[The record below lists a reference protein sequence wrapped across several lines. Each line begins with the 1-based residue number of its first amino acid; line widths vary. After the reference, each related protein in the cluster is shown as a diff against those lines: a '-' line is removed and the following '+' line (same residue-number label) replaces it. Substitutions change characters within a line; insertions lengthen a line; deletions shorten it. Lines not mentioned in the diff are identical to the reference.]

1 MSGLVR
7 FLHASDFHLEAAP
20 HGLVE
25 LPAALKDALLEAPYQ
40 AAQRVFDSAIAEHVD
55 FVILSGDLLDVHLA
69 GPRGIAFLV
78 EQFERLEGQGIATY
92 WAAGKVD
99 EPAEWPAAVKLPASV
114 QVFPTFKTEE
124 VSHFRGEKALANL
137 IGRSFAGT
145 TTIQAADFGG
155 DSGGLAS
162 IGITYGRADVERLA
176 ARPID
181 YWALGSRHDRQSLS
195 VRRLGGEDAAE
206 WHAAGLIH
214 YPGSPQGRG
223 LDESGPHGCTLVHI
237 SDERT
242 VRTQFLATDL
252 VRWHDEHLTIEKEEA
267 RGDVKRRVAERMK
280 LLVSQSQNRPLLVQ
294 WTLHGGERLGTPY
307 QKRQWCGDLLDW
319 LRSEFGREEPP
330 AWPLAVRMDDA
341 SMLPRGWED
350 EDSMLGDFLRVVH
363 EQQSAN
369 AEPLDVSGYLPESMA
384 ETDRLKLAEWMSAET
399 RSDVLSEA
407 AALGAQ
413 LLGAEEG
420 LFEKDDRRQETGD
433 RRQEAGDRKQLSR
446 LAV

>member
-1 MSGLVR
+1 MAGLVR
-7 FLHASDFHLEAAP
+7 LLHASDFHLEAAP
-20 HGLVE
+20 HRIVE
-25 LPAALKDALLEAPYQ
+25 LPAALRDALLEAPFH
-40 AAQRVFDSAIAEHVD
+40 AAQRVFDAAIAEHVD
-55 FVILSGDLLDVHLA
+55 FVVLSGDLLEVHLA
-69 GPRGIAFLV
+69 GPRGVAFLV
-78 EQFERLEGQGIATY
+78 EQFERLDGHGIATY

-99 EPAEWPAAVKLPASV
+99 EPQEWPAAVKLPPSV

-124 VSHFRGEKALANL
+124 ISHFRGDRALANL
-137 IGRSFAGT
+137 VGRSFAGT
-145 TTIQAADFGG
+145 MMIQPADFGG
-155 DSGGLAS
+155 DGGGLAS

-176 ARPID
+176 TRPID
-181 YWALGSRHDRQSLS
+181 YWALGGRHDRQSLS
-195 VRRLGGEDAAE
+195 VRRLGGEEAAE

-223 LDESGPHGCTLVHI
+223 FDECGPHGCTLVHI

-252 VRWHDEHLTIEKEEA
+252 VRWHDERLSIEKEES
-267 RGDVKRRVAERMK
+267 RSDVKRRVAERTK
-280 LLVSQSQNRPLLVQ
+280 LLVAQSQQRPLVVQ

-319 LRSEFGREEPP
+319 LRSEFGREETPT
-330 AWPLAVRMDDA
+330 WTLAVRMDDA

-350 EDSMLGDFLRVVH
+350 EDSMLGDFLRVIH
-363 EQQSAN
+363 EQKSAS
-369 AEPLDVSGYLPESMA
+369 AEPLDVSSYLPGSLPEVERLRLADWMAA
-384 ETDRLKLAEWMSAET
+384 ETKDEVLA
-399 RSDVLSEA
+399 EA

-420 LFEKDDRRQETGD
+420 LFGDDDGGQRKGMKGQETGN
-433 RRQEAGDRKQLSR
+433 RGQLSR

>member
-20 HGLVE
+20 HGIVE
-25 LPAALKDALLEAPYQ
+25 LPAALRDVLLEAPYQ
-40 AAQRVFDSAIAEHVD
+40 AAQRVFDAAMAEHVD
-55 FVILSGDLLDVHLA
+55 FVILSGDLLDIHLA

-78 EQFERLEGQGIATY
+78 EQFERLDGAGIASY

-99 EPAEWPAAVKLPASV
+99 EPQQWPAAVKLPPCV

-124 VSHFRGEKALANL
+124 VSHFRGERALANL
-137 IGRSFAGT
+137 IGRSFAGSM
-145 TTIQAADFGG
+145 TIQPADFGG
-155 DSGGLAS
+155 DRGGLACL
-162 IGITYGRADVERLA
+162 GITYGRAEVERMA

-181 YWALGSRHDRQSLS
+181 YWALGGRHARQSLS

-223 LDESGPHGCTLVHI
+223 FDESGPHGCTLVHI

-252 VRWHDEHLTIEKEEA
+252 VRWHDEQLSIETDES

-280 LLVSQSQNRPLLVQ
+280 LLVSQSHERPLVVQ
-294 WTLHGGERLGTPY
+294 WTLHGGQRLGTPY
-307 QKRQWCGDLLDW
+307 EKRKWCGDLLDW
-319 LRSEFGREEPP
+319 LRSEFGREETP
-330 AWPLAVRMDDA
+330 AWTVAVRMDDA
-341 SMLPRGWED
+341 SMLPPGWEG

-363 EQQSAN
+363 EQHSAS
-369 AEPLDVSGYLPESMA
+369 AEPLDVSSYLPHSLPQN
-384 ETDRLKLAEWMSAET
+384 DRLALADWSAADSK
-399 RSDVLSEA
+399 SDVLREA
-407 AALGAQ
+407 GALGAQ

-420 LFEKDDRRQETGD
+420 LFEIDRAAGDRGQGTGD
-433 RRQEAGDRKQLSR
+433 RRQVSR

>member
-1 MSGLVR
+1 MPGLVR

-20 HGLVE
+20 HGIVE
-25 LPAALKDALLEAPYQ
+25 LPATLRDSLLEAPYQ
-40 AAQRVFDSAIAEHVD
+40 AAQRVFDAALAEHVD
-55 FVILSGDLLDVHLA
+55 FVVLAGDLLDVHLA

-78 EQFERLEGQGIATY
+78 EQFERLEAHGIATY

-99 EPAEWPAAVKLPASV
+99 EQAEWPAAVKLPPSV
-114 QVFPTFKTEE
+114 QIFPTFKTDE
-124 VSHFRGEKALANL
+124 VSHFHGDRALANL
-137 IGRSFAGT
+137 IGRSFAGSM
-145 TTIQAADFGG
+145 TIQPADFGG

-181 YWALGSRHDRQSLS
+181 YWALGGRHDRQSLS
-195 VRRLGGEDAAE
+195 VRRLGGEEAAE

-242 VRTQFLATDL
+242 VRTQFLATDI
-252 VRWHDEHLTIEKEEA
+252 VRWHDEQLSIEKEES
-267 RGDVKRRVAERMK
+267 RSDVKRRVAERMK
-280 LLVSQSQNRPLLVQ
+280 LLNSQSGTRPLLVQ

-319 LRSEFGREEPP
+319 LRSEFGREETP
-330 AWPLAVRMDDA
+330 AWTLGIRIDDA

-350 EDSMLGDFLRVVH
+350 EDSMLGDFLRVVQ
-363 EQQSAN
+363 EQKSAT
-369 AEPLDVSGYLPESMA
+369 AEPLDVSSYLPAAMA
-384 ETDRLKLAEWMSAET
+384 EGERLKLADWMAADSK
-399 RSDVLSEA
+399 SDVLCES

-433 RRQEAGDRKQLSR
+433 KRQLSR
-446 LAV
+446 VGV

>member
-1 MSGLVR
+1 MSGMVR

-20 HGLVE
+20 HGIIEV
-25 LPAALKDALLEAPYQ
+25 PAALKDALLDAPYQ
-40 AAQRVFDSAIAEHVD
+40 AAQRVFDAATKEHVD

-78 EQFERLEGQGIATY
+78 EQFERLEAQGIATY

-99 EPAEWPAAVKLPASV
+99 EPADWPAAVKLPASV

-124 VSHFRGEKALANL
+124 LSHFRGDRALANL
-137 IGRSFAGT
+137 IGRSFAGSLM
-145 TTIQAADFGG
+145 IQPADFGG

-252 VRWHDEHLTIEKEEA
+252 VRWHDEHLSIEKEEA

-280 LLVSQSQNRPLLVQ
+280 LLVSQSQKRPLLVQ

-319 LRSEFGREEPP
+319 LRSEFGREEEP
-330 AWPLAVRMDDA
+330 AWSLAVRIDDA

-369 AEPLDVSGYLPESMA
+369 AQPLDVSGYLPQSMA
-384 ETDRLKLAEWMSAET
+384 ETERLKLAEWMAAET
-399 RSDVLSEA
+399 RSEVLSEA

-413 LLGAEEG
+413 LLGAEES
-420 LFEKDDRRQETGD
+420 LFDEGRETAARRPETGD
-433 RRQEAGDRKQLSR
+433 KKLASR

>member
-20 HGLVE
+20 HGITE
-25 LPAALKDALLEAPYQ
+25 LPAALTDALLEAPYH
-40 AAQRVFDSAIAEHVD
+40 AAQRVFDAAVSEHVD
-55 FVILSGDLLDVHLA
+55 FVILSGDILDVHQA
-69 GPRGIAFLV
+69 GPRGMAFLV
-78 EQFERLEGQGIATY
+78 EQFERLEGHGMATY

-99 EPAEWPAAVKLPASV
+99 EPQEWPAAVKLPASV

-124 VSHFRGEKALANL
+124 VSHFRGDRALANL
-137 IGRSFAGT
+137 VGRSFAGT
-145 TTIQAADFGG
+145 MTIQPADFGG
-155 DSGGLAS
+155 DSGGLPS

-181 YWALGSRHDRQSLS
+181 YWALGGRHDRQSLS
-195 VRRLGGEDAAE
+195 VRRLGGEEAAE

-223 LDESGPHGCTLVHI
+223 FDESGPHGCTLVHI

-242 VRTQFLATDL
+242 VRTQFLTTDL
-252 VRWHDEHLTIEKEEA
+252 VRFHDEQLTIEKEES
-267 RGDVKRRVAERMK
+267 RSDVKRRVAERMK
-280 LLVSQSQNRPLLVQ
+280 LLASQSGQRPLIVQ

-319 LRSEFGREEPP
+319 LRSEFGREDTP
-330 AWPLAVRMDDA
+330 AWSLAVRIDDA

-363 EQQSAN
+363 EQKSAS
-369 AEPLDVSGYLPESMA
+369 AEPLDVSSYLPSSMA
-384 ETDRLKLAEWMSAET
+384 EEERLKLANWMAADT
-399 RSDVLSEA
+399 RSDVLCEA

-413 LLGAEEG
+413 LLGAEES
-420 LFEKDDRRQETGD
+420 LFGDSQETGDKRLETGD
-433 RRQEAGDRKQLSR
+433 RRQMSR